1 VTSRSFST
9 GTYDLVAR
17 LQAAGLDV
25 TRGPAGH
32 DLSALGEALGRA
44 VGWIAGTGPITAEHL
59 DRAPRLR
66 VLARYGVGVEAVDL
80 AAAAARG
87 VVVTNT
93 PGANSAAVAD
103 HALAL
108 LLARVRDVSPGDR
121 RVRMGDWSVRRG
133 RELGSL
139 TVGVLGF
146 GRIGQGVARRLAGF
160 GTTVLAHDPFL
171 DDERIRAA
179 GAEPVTADDLP
190 ARCDAVTLHAPGG
203 HRVVDRR
210 WLDRARAGLVLV
222 NTARADLVDED
233 AVAAALRSGRLAG
246 YAADT
251 LAAESHATDGR
262 ATGSQRV
269 ASASQRVAS
278 GATAGRATDSRATD
292 SRATSPLLAADLAD
306 LVVITPHTGA
316 QTVEA
321 VDRMGMAATADLL
334 AVLAGAAPRHPVT
347 PHEEQT

>member
-1 VTSRSFST
+1 M
-9 GTYDLVAR
+9 
-17 LQAAGLDV
+17 
-25 TRGPAGH
+25 
-32 DLSALGEALGRA
+32 
-44 VGWIAGTGPITAEHL
+44 
-59 DRAPRLR
+59 
-66 VLARYGVGVEAVDL
+66 LARYGVGVEAVDL

-93 PGANSAAVAD
+93 PGANSDAVAD

-108 LLARVRDVSPGDR
+108 LLARVRDMARATAGCGSATGACAAAASSGRSP
-121 RVRMGDWSVRRG
+121 SAC
-133 RELGSL
+133 S
-139 TVGVLGF
+139 GF

-179 GAEPVTADDLP
+179 GAEPVAADELP

-203 HRVVDRR
+203 HRVVDGR
-210 WLDRARAGLVLV
+210 WLDRARDGLVLV

-251 LAAESHATDGR
+251 LAAEGGGTE
-262 ATGSQRV
+262 
-269 ASASQRVAS
+269 
-278 GATAGRATDSRATD
+278 
-292 SRATSPLLAADLAD
+292 SPLLAADLAD

>member
-1 VTSRSFST
+1 MTSRSFST

-262 ATGSQRV
+262 ATGSQRG

-278 GATAGRATDSRATD
+278 GATAGHASDGRATG

>member
-1 VTSRSFST
+1 V
-9 GTYDLVAR
+9 VA
-17 LQAAGLDV
+17 AD
-25 TRGPAGH
+25 P
-32 DLSALGEALGRA
+32 
-44 VGWIAGTGPITAEHL
+44 
-59 DRAPRLR
+59 
-66 VLARYGVGVEAVDL
+66 
-80 AAAAARG
+80 AAAPPRG

-93 PGANSAAVAD
+93 PGANSDAVAD

-121 RVRMGDWSVRRG
+121 RVRLGDWSVRRG

-179 GAEPVTADDLP
+179 GAEPVSADELP

-203 HRVVDRR
+203 HRVVDGR

-222 NTARADLVDED
+222 NTARADLVDEF

-251 LAAESHATDGR
+251 LAAESR
-262 ATGSQRV
+262 
-269 ASASQRVAS
+269 
-278 GATAGRATDSRATD
+278 ATAGH
-292 SRATSPLLAADLAD
+292 ATSPLLAADLAD
-306 LVVITPHTGA
+306 LVLITPHTGA